1 MMTTIKLYGHLGKTF
16 GREYQF
22 DIDTVAEVISALSA
36 NIPGFKPYLIE
47 HSEPGYRVIVDQHP
61 LMSVDELGLCVSHP
75 GTIKIVPVVVGAGDG
90 KAIGQI
96 FVGIALVAAALLT
109 GGAAI
114 GAAIGVSASVG
125 SGIATAAVSLGIS
138 MIMGGVS
145 SLLSPVPG
153 SNNAKQ
159 ANNYGFSNTQ
169 DTIVQGVR
177 IPIGYGRMLCEGYPI
192 SVRLVV
198 END

>member
-1 MMTTIKLYGHLGKTF
+1 MMTTVKLYGHLGKKF

-22 DIDTVAEVISALSA
+22 NIDTVAEVISALSA

-47 HSEPGYRVIVDQHP
+47 HSEPGYRVIIDRHP
-61 LMSVDELGLCVSHP
+61 LMSVDELGLCVSRP
-75 GTIKIVPVVVGAGDG
+75 GTIKLVPVVIGAGDG
-90 KAIGQI
+90 KSIGQI
-96 FVGIALVAAALLT
+96 ITGVVLIVAAAVLT
-109 GGAAI
+109 FVPGAQPV
-114 GAAIGVSASVG
+114 AAWLGNA
-125 SGIATAAVSLGIS
+125 GIASLGLMGLS
-138 MIMGGVS
+138 MIAGGVS
-145 SLLSPVPG
+145 TLLSPVPG

-159 ANNYGFSNTQ
+159 SSNYGFSNTQ

-177 IPIGYGRMLCEGYPI
+177 IPIGYGRMLCEGYPV